1 MGEEVRDIIMSHIR
15 RDVMGNTLSKGIRF
29 DGRGFSDMRP
39 VTIQARRDNDR
50 GSDPPSRR

>member
-29 DGRGFSDMRP
+29 DGRQFGDYGPS
-39 VTIQARRDNDR
+39 
-50 GSDPPSRR
+50 PSREAS